1 MQAQLKCILEYESR
15 SKYLFTRFPITG
27 RILFIYAHKDF
38 IDECNSQLKP
48 IEHLGVVHKGR
59 PQNMGW
65 SWFKGK
71 GFKTL
76 QTSFHKLVFLVLL
89 FQ

>member
-1 MQAQLKCILEYESR
+1 MYHQRHQLTVITKMFSNNDPINLMQAQLKCILEYESR

-59 PQNMGW
+59 PQNMG
-65 SWFKGK
+65 
-71 GFKTL
+71 
-76 QTSFHKLVFLVLL
+76 
-89 FQ
+89 